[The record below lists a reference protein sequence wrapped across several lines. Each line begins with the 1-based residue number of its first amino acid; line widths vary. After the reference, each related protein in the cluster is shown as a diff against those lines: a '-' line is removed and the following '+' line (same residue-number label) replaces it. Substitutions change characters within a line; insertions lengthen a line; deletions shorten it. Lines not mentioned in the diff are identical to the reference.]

1 MTKERR
7 GKSADSS
14 LQLPEKPAVKT
25 EDSASFKKLFRY
37 AVGFDYFLIIAGV
50 LLGLAQGGLNS
61 ANGMIFRHLTDAL
74 IEGQVLWDAGK
85 FDYDT
90 FEYNSLIAIQNYA
103 MFGGGVFVLGFLS
116 MCCWHTLSTRQINII
131 RNKYFESVLR
141 QDMAWFDKNQ
151 TGALTTKMSEG
162 MDRIKDGMGDKLGVL
177 PSFLAQFVG
186 GMIVAFYLS
195 WKMTLVILCFVP
207 LFFGPMAICSKII
220 STITPH
226 EQKIHS
232 SAGAVA
238 EEVIGGIRTVIAF
251 NGQNREVERYG
262 GLLSKLTKLG
272 TKKAWLTS
280 LGMSFVML
288 AMFVSMAVSFYFG
301 TTLVINGE
309 ISPGTTFAVFWA
321 VIGGTFAVG
330 QAAPQIGVIL
340 GAKSAAAPIFEII
353 DREPLIDSQSSEG
366 VRLNTVRGE
375 VEYHDIHF
383 RYPSRPDAPILRGV
397 SLKIQPGTHVA
408 LVGHSGC
415 GKSTLV
421 SLLLRYY
428 DQEKGKVTIDGV
440 DVSTVNIESLRNL
453 VGVVS
458 QEPALFA
465 DSIENNLRLGRENI
479 SEEEMIRVCKAANAH
494 DFVMKLPQGY
504 KSRIGDG
511 GVQLSGGQK
520 QRIAIARALARDP
533 KILLLDEATS
543 ALDTESE
550 SIVQAALEKAGAGRT
565 TISIAHRLST
575 IKGADCIYVF
585 EKGLIVESGTHE
597 QLMGMK
603 GHYAQLVKA
612 QEIEK
617 EKDIDVKQ
625 EKGKIDRK
633 KMFFNKW
640 KLSVAFSTTSLNKIE
655 QDIDDLEASE
665 PLLWQCVMFM
675 FLCII
680 FLSIQS
686 FLQEEASEEKA
697 DPSSLWTIIQY
708 AREEWCMLI
717 FGVLLSIVRG
727 MTFPMFSIIYGQMF
741 NSLSTGTDEDK
752 LNGARMNAIYF
763 TLIGCSAFISTFIS
777 GYLFGRAGEFITR
790 RMRISL
796 FTNIVTQDGEYF
808 DQIEHSPGRLTT
820 RLASDAPNIRAAID
834 QRLADVLQA
843 ASSIIAAIII
853 AFTYG
858 PLMAPIGILTAGTL
872 VTIQTL
878 VAKYLKQK
886 GQKDAVK
893 AEEPARLATEA
904 IEQHKT
910 VAYLTRER
918 HFVAEFIKGMEGP
931 YKRTIIRGVI
941 QSMTYSL
948 HLSYVFFNFAAAYR
962 YGVWLVYV
970 NQATPYIVFQVIEAL
985 NVASMSLISFGTYF
999 PEYVR
1004 ARLSA
1009 GLLFKMLNLTP
1020 SIDSL
1025 SDEGK
1030 KPMLKGEIKFAMTNF
1045 AYPAR
1050 KEHLVLRNMDFVAKP
1065 GQTVALVGPSGC
1077 GKSTTIQLVER
1088 FYDPSRGAVLFD
1100 GMNAKDINV
1109 KHLRSQIALVG
1120 QEPTLF
1126 NYSIRENIAYGCPD
1140 ATEHQIEAA
1149 ARLANAHAFITSLP
1163 AGYDTIV
1170 GERGGQLSG
1179 GQKQRVAIARAVILN
1194 PKILLLDEATSALD
1208 TESEK
1213 IVQEALEKAREGRT
1227 CLVIAHRL
1235 SSIQNSDVIVV
1246 CKDGR
1251 VIERGTHQELLS
1263 ERGLYAGLIERQK
1276 LD

>member
-1 MTKERR
+1 K
-7 GKSADSS
+7 GKSSPLEIPDI
-14 LQLPEKPAVKT
+14 EKPEQKAA
-25 EDSASFKKLFRY
+25 EDSVSLRKLYRY
-37 AVGFDYFLIIAGV
+37 ATNFDYFLMISGV
-50 LLGLAQGGLNS
+50 ILGLAQGGLNS
-61 ANGMIFRHLTDAL
+61 ANGLIFQHLTDAL
-74 IEGQVLWDAGK
+74 IEGQVLWDEGL
-85 FDYDT
+85 FDYPT
-90 FEYNSLIAIQNYA
+90 FEYNSLIAITNYA
-103 MFGGGVFVLGFLS
+103 LFGGGVFVLGFLS
-116 MCCWHTLSTRQINII
+116 MCCWHTLSTRQIRII
-131 RNKYFESVLR
+131 RDKYFEAVLR

-162 MDRIKDGMGDKLGVL
+162 MDRVKDGMGDKLGVL
-177 PSFLAQFVG
+177 PAFLAQFVG

-207 LFFGPMAICSKII
+207 LFFGPMAICSKIV
-220 STITPH
+220 STLAPH
-226 EQKIHS
+226 EQKVQA

-238 EEVIGGIRTVIAF
+238 EEVIGGARTVIAF
-251 NGQNREVERYG
+251 NGQQKEIERYG
-262 GLLSKLTKLG
+262 GLLARLTKLG
-272 TKKAWLTS
+272 VKKAWLTS
-280 LGMSFVML
+280 LGMSCVML
-288 AMFVSMAVSFYFG
+288 AMFISMAVSFYFG
-301 TTLVINGE
+301 TTLVIAGQ

-330 QAAPQIGVIL
+330 QAAPQIGVIM
-340 GAKSAAAPIFEII
+340 GAKAAAAPIFEII
-353 DREPLIDSQSSEG
+353 DRKPVIDSQSTEG
-366 VRLNTVRGE
+366 VRLEKVRGE

-383 RYPSRPDAPILRGV
+383 RYPTRPEAPILRGV
-397 SLKIQPGTHVA
+397 SLKIEPGTHIA

-440 DVSTVNIESLRNL
+440 DVSTMNIGNLRNL

-465 DSIENNLRLGRENI
+465 DTIENNLRLGREDI
-479 SEEEMIRVCKAANAH
+479 TQAEMEAVCKAANAH
-494 DFVMKLPQGY
+494 DFVMNLPQGY

-550 SIVQAALEKAGAGRT
+550 AIVQAALEKAGAGRT

-597 QLMGMK
+597 QLMALK
-603 GHYAQLVKA
+603 NHYAQLVKA

-617 EKDIDVKQ
+617 AEEKDEKQ
-625 EKGKIDRK
+625 DKVDSGPIAFSRALSRESVLSSARASR
-633 KMFFNKW
+633 
-640 KLSVAFSTTSLNKIE
+640 KLSVALSTTSINRIE
-655 QDIDDLEASE
+655 QDIDDL
-665 PLLWQCVMFM
+665 
-675 FLCII
+675 
-680 FLSIQS
+680 
-686 FLQEEASEEKA
+686 QEEATEEKA
-697 DPSSLWTIIQY
+697 DPSSLWTIIKY

-727 MTFPMFSIIYGQMF
+727 LTFPMFSLIYGQMF
-741 NSLSTGTDEDK
+741 TTLSTGTDDDK
-752 LNGARMNAIYF
+752 LQGARINAVYF

-777 GYLFGRAGEFITR
+777 GFLFGRAGEFLTK

-796 FTNIVTQDGEYF
+796 FTNIITQDGEYF
-808 DQIEHSPGRLTT
+808 DQIEHSAGRLCT

-843 ASSIIAAIII
+843 VASIVAAIII

-872 VTIQTL
+872 VVIQTI

-910 VAYLTRER
+910 VAYLTREK
-918 HFVAEFIKGMEGP
+918 HFVSEFVKGMEGP
-931 YKRTIIRGVI
+931 YRRTITRGII
-941 QSMTYSL
+941 QSCTYSL
-948 HLSYVFFNFAAAYR
+948 HVSYVFFNFAAAYR

-985 NVASMSLISFGTYF
+985 NVASMGLIAFGTYF

-1009 GLLFKMLNLTP
+1009 GLLFKMLNLSP
-1020 SIDSL
+1020 KIDSL
-1025 SDEGK
+1025 SEEGA
-1030 KPMLKGEIKFAMTNF
+1030 KPLLKGEIKFSMTNF

-1050 KEHLVLRNMDFVAKP
+1050 KDHLVLRNMDFVAKP

-1088 FYDPSRGAVLFD
+1088 FYDPWRGSVSFD
-1100 GMNAKDINV
+1100 GVNAKDINV
-1109 KHLRSQIALVG
+1109 RHLRSQIALVG

-1126 NYSIRENIAYGCPD
+1126 NYSIRENIAYGCPN
-1140 ATEHQIEAA
+1140 ATQEQIESAA
-1149 ARLANAHAFITSLP
+1149 KLANAHAFITSMP
-1163 AGYDTIV
+1163 AGYDTVV

-1179 GQKQRVAIARAVILN
+1179 GQKQRIAIARAVILN

-1213 IVQEALEKAREGRT
+1213 VVQQALDLAREGRT

-1235 SSIQNSDVIVV
+1235 SSIQNSDVIIV

-1251 VIERGTHQELLS
+1251 VLERGTHQELLA
-1263 ERGLYAGLIERQK
+1263 EKGLYAGLIERQK

>member
-1 MTKERR
+1 MAKEKR
-7 GKSADSS
+7 GKSGSS
-14 LQLPEKPAVKT
+14 SIELPQKPAVKT
-25 EDSASFKKLFRY
+25 EDAVSFRKLFRY
-37 AVGFDYFLIIAGV
+37 ATGFDYFLIIAGV
-50 LLGLAQGGLNS
+50 LFALAQGGLNS
-61 ANGMIFRHLTDAL
+61 ANGMIFQHLTDAL
-74 IEGQVLWDAGK
+74 IEGQVLWDAGQ
-85 FDYDT
+85 FDYPT

-103 MFGGGVFVLGFLS
+103 LFGVGVFVLGFLS
-116 MCCWHTLSTRQINII
+116 MCCWHTLSTRQIKII

-177 PSFLAQFVG
+177 PAFLAQFVG

-207 LFFGPMAICSKII
+207 LFFGPMAICSKMI

-251 NGQNREVERYG
+251 NGQTREIERYG

-272 TKKAWLTS
+272 VKKAWLTS

-301 TTLVINGE
+301 TTLVIAGE

-330 QAAPQIGVIL
+330 QAAPQIGVII

-353 DREPLIDSQSSEG
+353 DREPVIDSQSKEG
-366 VRLNTVRGE
+366 VRLDSVRGE

-397 SLKIQPGTHVA
+397 SLKIQPGTHIA

-428 DQEKGKVTIDGV
+428 DQEKGKVTIDGI
-440 DVSTVNIESLRNL
+440 DVSTLNIENLRNL

-465 DSIENNLRLGRENI
+465 DSIENNLRLGREDI
-479 SEEEMIRVCKAANAH
+479 TEEEMIRVCKAANAH

-597 QLMGMK
+597 QLMALK

-625 EKGKIDRK
+625 EKGRLGREGPSLSLR
-633 KMFFNKW
+633 
-640 KLSVAFSTTSLNKIE
+640 KLSIAFSTTSLNKIG
-655 QDIDDLEASE
+655 QDIEDLEAAE
-665 PLLWQCVMFM
+665 PLLWQVEWSVRSS
-675 FLCII
+675 
-680 FLSIQS
+680 FLSSFFIL
-686 FLQEEASEEKA
+686 FLQAEASEEKA
-697 DPSSLWTIIQY
+697 DPSSLWTIIKY
-708 AREEWCMLI
+708 ARQEWCMLI

-727 MTFPMFSIIYGQMF
+727 LTFPMFSIIYGQMF
-741 NSLSTGTDEDK
+741 NSLSTGSDDDK
-752 LNGARMNAIYF
+752 LSGARMNAIYF

-777 GYLFGRAGEFITR
+777 GFL
-790 RMRISL
+790 
-796 FTNIVTQDGEYF
+796 
-808 DQIEHSPGRLTT
+808 
-820 RLASDAPNIRAAID
+820 
-834 QRLADVLQA
+834 
-843 ASSIIAAIII
+843 
-853 AFTYG
+853 
-858 PLMAPIGILTAGTL
+858 
-872 VTIQTL
+872 
-878 VAKYLKQK
+878 
-886 GQKDAVK
+886 
-893 AEEPARLATEA
+893 
-904 IEQHKT
+904 
-910 VAYLTRER
+910 
-918 HFVAEFIKGMEGP
+918 
-931 YKRTIIRGVI
+931 
-941 QSMTYSL
+941 
-948 HLSYVFFNFAAAYR
+948 
-962 YGVWLVYV
+962 
-970 NQATPYIVFQVIEAL
+970 
-985 NVASMSLISFGTYF
+985 
-999 PEYVR
+999 
-1004 ARLSA
+1004 
-1009 GLLFKMLNLTP
+1009 
-1020 SIDSL
+1020 
-1025 SDEGK
+1025 
-1030 KPMLKGEIKFAMTNF
+1030 
-1045 AYPAR
+1045 
-1050 KEHLVLRNMDFVAKP
+1050 
-1065 GQTVALVGPSGC
+1065 
-1077 GKSTTIQLVER
+1077 
-1088 FYDPSRGAVLFD
+1088 
-1100 GMNAKDINV
+1100 
-1109 KHLRSQIALVG
+1109 
-1120 QEPTLF
+1120 
-1126 NYSIRENIAYGCPD
+1126 
-1140 ATEHQIEAA
+1140 
-1149 ARLANAHAFITSLP
+1149 
-1163 AGYDTIV
+1163 
-1170 GERGGQLSG
+1170 
-1179 GQKQRVAIARAVILN
+1179 
-1194 PKILLLDEATSALD
+1194 
-1208 TESEK
+1208 SEK
-1213 IVQEALEKAREGRT
+1213 LG
-1227 CLVIAHRL
+1227 
-1235 SSIQNSDVIVV
+1235 NS
-1246 CKDGR
+1246 
-1251 VIERGTHQELLS
+1251 
-1263 ERGLYAGLIERQK
+1263 
-1276 LD
+1276 

>member
-288 AMFVSMAVSFYFG
+288 AM
-301 TTLVINGE
+301 
-309 ISPGTTFAVFWA
+309 A

-617 EKDIDVKQ
+617 EKDID
-625 EKGKIDRK
+625 
-633 KMFFNKW
+633 FNRALSKESILSSRASR

-665 PLLWQCVMFM
+665 PLLW
-675 FLCII
+675 
-680 FLSIQS
+680 
-686 FLQEEASEEKA
+686 QEEASEEKA

-1227 CLVIAHRL
+1227 CL
-1235 SSIQNSDVIVV
+1235 NSDVIVV

-1251 VIERGTHQELLS
+1251 VIERGTHQNVFQ
-1263 ERGLYAGLIERQK
+1263 Y
-1276 LD
+1276 